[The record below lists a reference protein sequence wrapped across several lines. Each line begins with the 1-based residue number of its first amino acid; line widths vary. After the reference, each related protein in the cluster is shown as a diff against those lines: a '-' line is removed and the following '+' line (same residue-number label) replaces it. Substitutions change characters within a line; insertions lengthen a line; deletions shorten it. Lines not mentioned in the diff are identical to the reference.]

1 MTTAAKAKKNASVAV
16 EPNKEMPEGVAET
29 QMPEGAPQQPQM
41 PMRGVM
47 IWFNFV
53 SKEGNQGGTRV
64 FLPGPADLR
73 TQQDIAE
80 VERLIV
86 TQNTNL
92 ASAFVTNWKPLEA

>member
-1 MTTAAKAKKNASVAV
+1 MTTAAKAKKPAPAAA
-16 EPNKEMPEGVAET
+16 EPNKGT
-29 QMPEGAPQQPQM
+29 PEGAPQQPQM
-41 PMRGVM
+41 PVRGVM

-64 FLPGPADLR
+64 FLPGPPDLR
-73 TQQDIAE
+73 TQGDIAE

-86 TQNTNL
+86 AQNANL